1 MKKLLPM
8 SAFIKDFLIL
18 CASILFVCTQL
29 IGQKD
34 APVLTQRAS
43 LDVQDVTLSQLL
55 DDIKSQADV
64 RFFYKAS
71 DHSDHK
77 FSFTAKEETL
87 TSILDQVLAPLN
99 YSYLVYKDDDVVI
112 VPSYLATNEFSASYF
127 KLLEENQNEEQEGT
141 RSRRDLVVGEIE
153 NLKPS
158 GRALVTGAVRD
169 ADTNERIFGA
179 TIQWLNTTSSD
190 VTDLKGTFNTE
201 VEVGE
206 QIIQVQFIGY
216 QTLTEKVTVL
226 SDGDIRLKLFKEAIS
241 LEEIVISE
249 RSANDQV
256 QNTQISVERLTV
268 AEIEKLPSFLGEPN
282 VIQSL
287 LIQPGVSSVGEGSI
301 GFNVRGG
308 DVDQN
313 LIVQDDAMIFNT
325 SHALGFFSTFNT
337 DLIKAVDLYKG
348 IMPAE
353 FGGRLASVLD
363 VEMRDGDFDDFKL
376 NAGIGAVSGKV
387 ALEGPIKKGKTSFIT
402 GFRTSYSDW
411 VLGIT
416 SVPEVQNS
424 SASFLDWN
432 GRITHRISDKSS
444 LILSAYVAN
453 DNFVFNNDFGFDYST
468 RLGQVIYK
476 NAFGPKLFSQTTLS
490 ISDYSSIQNDFDPIT
505 ASDFENKITYG
516 KFKEKIDYTV
526 NDDLEFTTGFSGI
539 LYISDPG
546 RRIPTLESA
555 ESLAAELEQE
565 RGLEASIFGDVNYT
579 LSDKFSI
586 SVGLRIS
593 SFHNFG
599 PAEVFEYD
607 GERLVENIV
616 DTLSFDGGIFDSFYG
631 IEPRASFRYSLD
643 DSRSIKAGYSRT
655 TQYINQIFNTD
666 SPTPTSQWQLSN
678 RHILPT
684 RSHNVSL
691 GYFQNF
697 ADNNV
702 EASVSV
708 FARQIDQLFD
718 YRDFAN
724 LLVNDHLETELLDGE
739 GRAYGLEFSLTK
751 KTGVINGTFAYTF
764 SRSQRLVEGI
774 NRGEWYS
781 SNFDK
786 PHEASLVLNYQPN
799 QRNSVAINM
808 TYASGRPTTPPVAGF
823 VTPQNAFVPIF
834 AERNQRR
841 IPDFRRID
849 VSYTLGED
857 YKKDK
862 NFRLSWTFSIY
873 NVLGRENAFSVFFN
887 RGAFN
892 LPRAQ
897 QLAILGNAFPSITF
911 HLELL

>member
-1 MKKLLPM
+1 MRACYKKILF
-8 SAFIKDFLIL
+8 STIVSVL
-18 CASILFVCTQL
+18 CAVSLVAQN
-29 IGQKD
+29 D
-34 APVLTQRAS
+34 APVLQHRAS
-43 LDVQDVTLSQLL
+43 LELTDVSLEQLL
-55 DDIKSQADV
+55 DEIRSQAEL
-64 RFFYKAS
+64 RFFYKSEA
-71 DHSDHK
+71 HQGQT
-77 FSFTAKEETL
+77 FSIKANDETL
-87 TSILDQVLAPLN
+87 SSILDKALAPIN
-99 YSYLVYKDDDVVI
+99 YSYVIYKDSDVVL
-112 VPSYLATNEFSASYF
+112 VPIYLASSQFSTAYF
-127 KLLEENQNEEQEGT
+127 KLLESNRNEGEEE
-141 RSRRDLVVGEIE
+141 LVVGEIE

-158 GRALVTGAVRD
+158 GRALVQGTIID
-169 ADTNERIFGA
+169 ADTDEPIIGA
-179 TIQWLNTTSSD
+179 TIQWINTSVSD
-190 VTDLKGTFNTE
+190 VTDFNGTFSTE

-206 QIIQVQFIGY
+206 QIIQVQYIGY
-216 QTLTEKVTVL
+216 QTITEKVTLL
-226 SDGDIRLKLFKEAIS
+226 SDGEIRLNLFKEAIS

-256 QNTQISVERLTV
+256 QNTQISVERISV
-268 AEIEKLPSFLGEPN
+268 AEIKKLPSFLGEPN

-313 LIVQDDAMIFNT
+313 LIVQDEALIFNT

-337 DLIKAVDLYKG
+337 DLIKGVNLYKG

-363 VEMRDGDFDDFKL
+363 VEMRDGNFDEFKL
-376 NAGIGAVSGKV
+376 KAGIGAVSGKV
-387 ALEGPIKKGKTSFIT
+387 SLEGPIKKGKTSFIT
-402 GFRTSYSDW
+402 GYRTSYSNW
-411 VLGIT
+411 ALRLT

-444 LILSAYVAN
+444 LILSAYIAN
-453 DNFVFNNDFGFDYST
+453 DLFAYNNEFGFDYST
-468 RLGQVIYK
+468 RLGQIIYK
-476 NAFGPKLFSQTTLS
+476 NAFGSKVFSETTFS
-490 ISDYSSIQNDFDPIT
+490 ISDYSSVQNDFDPIT
-505 ASDFENKITYG
+505 ASDFENKIAYG

-526 NDDLEFTTGFSGI
+526 NDNLKLTTGFSGI

-546 RRIPTLESA
+546 RRIPTSETA
-555 ESLAAELEQE
+555 GSLAAELDQE
-565 RGLEASIFGDVNYT
+565 KGLEASVFADIDLNI
-579 LSDKFSI
+579 SENFSI
-586 SVGLRIS
+586 STGLRVS
-593 SFHNFG
+593 SFHNIG
-599 PAEVFEYD
+599 PAEVYEYS
-607 GERLVENIV
+607 GERLVENII
-616 DTLSFDGGIFDSFYG
+616 DTLSFDGGIYDSFYG
-631 IEPRASFRYSLD
+631 IEPRVSLRYSID
-643 DSRSIKAGYSRT
+643 ETKSIKAGYSRT
-655 TQYINQIFNTD
+655 TQYVNQIFNTD

-697 ADNNV
+697 SDNNIETSISIFV
-702 EASVSV
+702 
-708 FARQIDQLFD
+708 RQIDQLFD

-724 LLVNDHLETELLDGE
+724 LLVNDLLETELLDGE
-739 GRAYGLEFSLTK
+739 GRAYGAEFSLTK
-751 KTGVINGTFAYTF
+751 KTGVVNGTFSYTY
-764 SRSQRLVEGI
+764 SRSERLIEGI
-774 NRGEWYS
+774 NRGNWYP

-799 QRNSVAINM
+799 QRNTLAMNL

-823 VTPQNAFVPIF
+823 VTAQNAFVPIY

-841 IPDFRRID
+841 IPDFQRID
-849 VSYTLGED
+849 VSYTLGES

-862 NFRLSWTFSIY
+862 NFRLSFTLSVY
-873 NVLGRENAFSVFFN
+873 NILGRENAFSVFFN

-897 QLAILGNAFPSITF
+897 QLSILGNAFPAVTF

>member
-1 MKKLLPM
+1 MKKLLLM
-8 SAFIKDFLIL
+8 TACVKHILQLLLVIVLATVQLSA
-18 CASILFVCTQL
+18 
-29 IGQKD
+29 QKD
-34 APVLTQRAS
+34 APVLQQRAS
-43 LDVQDVTLSQLL
+43 LDVENVTIDQLL
-55 DDIKSQADV
+55 DEIKSQTDL
-64 RFFYKAS
+64 RFFYKSEAHR
-71 DHSDHK
+71 DQT
-77 FSFTAKEETL
+77 FTLKANNETL
-87 TSILDQVLAPLN
+87 TSILDQALAPVS
-99 YSYLVYKDDDVVI
+99 YSYVVYKDNNVVL
-112 VPSYLATNEFSASYF
+112 VPIYLATNEFSASYF
-127 KLLEENQNEEQEGT
+127 KLLEENQKEEQEGT
-141 RSRRDLVVGEIE
+141 RKKRDFVIGEIE

-158 GRALVTGAVRD
+158 GKAVVTGAIRD

-179 TIQWLNTTSSD
+179 TIQWMNTESND
-190 VTDLKGTFNTE
+190 VTDLKGTFSTE
-201 VEVGE
+201 VDVGE
-206 QIIQVQFIGY
+206 QIIQVQYIGY

-226 SDGDIRLKLFKEAIS
+226 SDGDIRLKLYKEAIS
-241 LEEIVISE
+241 LEEIIISE
-249 RSANDQV
+249 RSANDEV

-268 AEIEKLPSFLGEPN
+268 ADIEKLPSFLGEPN

-337 DLIKAVDLYKG
+337 DLIKSVSLYKG

-353 FGGRLASVLD
+353 FGGRLASVMD
-363 VEMRDGDFDDFKL
+363 VEMRDGNFDELKL
-376 NAGIGAVSGKV
+376 QAGIGAVSGKF
-387 ALEGPIKKGKTSFIT
+387 AIEGPIKKGKTSFIT

-432 GRITHRISDKSS
+432 GRITHRFSDKSS
-444 LILSAYVAN
+444 LILSAYIAN
-453 DNFVFNNDFGFDYST
+453 DDFVFNNDFGFDYST

-476 NAFGPKLFSQTTLS
+476 NAFSPKLFSQTTFS
-490 ISDYSSIQNDFDPIT
+490 VSDYSSIQNDFDPIT

-526 NDDLEFTTGFSGI
+526 NDDLKLTTGFSGI

-546 RRIPTLESA
+546 RRIPRIQSA
-555 ESLAAELEQE
+555 ETLAAELEQE
-565 RGLEASIFGDVNYT
+565 RGLEASVFADINYN
-579 LSDKFSI
+579 LSENFSI
-586 SVGLRIS
+586 SAGLRIS
-593 SFHNFG
+593 SFHNMG
-599 PAEVFEYD
+599 PAEVFEYE
-607 GERLVENIV
+607 GERLVQNIV
-616 DTLSFDGGIFDSFYG
+616 DTLNFDGGIFDSFYG
-631 IEPRASFRYSLD
+631 IEPRASLRYSLD
-643 DSRSIKAGYSRT
+643 ETRSIKAGYSRT

-678 RHILPT
+678 RNILPT

-697 ADNNV
+697 ADNNI
-702 EASVSV
+702 ETSISV
-708 FARQIDQLFD
+708 FARRIDQLFD
-718 YRDFAN
+718 YRDFAD
-724 LLVNDHLETELLDGE
+724 LLVNNNLETELLDGE
-739 GRAYGLEFSLTK
+739 GRAYGVEFSVTK

-774 NRGEWYS
+774 NRGDWYS

-799 QRNSVAINM
+799 QRNSVAVNL

-823 VTPQNAFVPIF
+823 ITPQNAFVPIF